1 MSDKVLLFFS
11 GKRTVQKNVSPPLSI
26 LAIAAPLMEAG
37 FEVELV
43 DSRITPFERMDLSPY
58 QVVGISSVSG
68 RNMAPAIRF
77 ARKVRRERPEVP
89 IVWGGIHV
97 SALPEESLRSELVDV
112 VVMRE
117 GENSFLE
124 IVRRIGRGSRD
135 FASIPGI
142 AFHNGKRMVSTGPG
156 DLLDVNQLKPTPYH
170 LLDPRLYGLHEHIS
184 IITSRGCPH
193 TCAFCYNKR
202 HNLSRWRALPADR
215 VLDDITRVMGEYGP
229 KGISFSDDN
238 FFVSQDRVARISEG
252 IIRQGYSFT
261 WGASCRSDY
270 LARYED
276 DFLNLLFRS
285 GLRTIN
291 IGIESGS
298 ERMLEQWCGNKS
310 VQDHYAAME
319 KIRRYPVTCSASFIM
334 GYPGETDADLKKTF
348 RMIRELKRINP
359 RFQVAWMN
367 IIFPFPDTDL
377 YYRFQEYGFVPPRS
391 LEEWSR
397 VSLHDKTFVPWHN
410 GRGEKLDNIHKLSV
424 WCYLGEGLEL
434 RQALKRRG
442 WKAKAVHLTA
452 NLSSFVRFRTGY
464 FGSPL
469 DIRFIHSA
477 FKSFSD
483 FELPD

>member
-1 MSDKVLLFFS
+1 MSGRILLFFS
-11 GKRTVQKNVSPPLSI
+11 GKETVQKNVPPPLSI
-26 LAIAAPLMEAG
+26 LAIAAPLLEAG
-37 FEVELV
+37 FEVDLL
-43 DSRITPFERMDLSPY
+43 DSRVTPFEEKDLSPY
-58 QVVGISSVSG
+58 GVAGISSVSG

-97 SALPEESLRSELVDV
+97 SALPEESLRSDLVDV

-124 IVRRIGRGSRD
+124 LVRRVARGSRD
-135 FASIPGI
+135 FSSIPGV
-142 AFHNGKRMVSTGPG
+142 AFRSGKGIVLNGAGE
-156 DLLDVNQLKPTPYH
+156 LLDVTRLQPTPYH
-170 LLDPRLYGLHEHIS
+170 MLNAGRYGLGEHVS
-184 IITSRGCPH
+184 LITSRGCPH

-215 VLDDITRVMGEYGP
+215 VLEDLARVVREYSP

-238 FFVSQDRVARISEG
+238 FFVSRDRVAQISEG
-252 IIRQGYSFT
+252 ILRKGYSIH

-270 LARYED
+270 LAGYD
-276 DFLNLLFRS
+276 DSFLDLLVRS

-291 IGIESGS
+291 LGIESGS
-298 ERMLEQWCGNKS
+298 QRMLEEWCGNKS
-310 VQDHYAAME
+310 VRDHYLAME
-319 KIRRYPVTCSASFIM
+319 KMRRFPVTCSASFIM
-334 GYPGETDADLKKTF
+334 GYPGETDMDLQETF
-348 RMIRELKRINP
+348 RMVRDLKRINP

-377 YYRFQEYGFVPPRS
+377 YFRFQEYGFVPPSS
-391 LEEWSR
+391 LEAWSK
-397 VSLHDKTFVPWHN
+397 VSLHDKQFVPWCN
-410 GRGEKLDNIHKLSV
+410 GRGERLDNIHKLSV
-424 WCYLGEGLEL
+424 WCYLGEGLGI
-434 RQALKRRG
+434 RKALKRRG
-442 WKAKAVHLTA
+442 WKAKAAHLTA
-452 NLSSFVRFRTGY
+452 NLSSVVRFRTGY

-469 DIRFIHSA
+469 DIRLLHSS